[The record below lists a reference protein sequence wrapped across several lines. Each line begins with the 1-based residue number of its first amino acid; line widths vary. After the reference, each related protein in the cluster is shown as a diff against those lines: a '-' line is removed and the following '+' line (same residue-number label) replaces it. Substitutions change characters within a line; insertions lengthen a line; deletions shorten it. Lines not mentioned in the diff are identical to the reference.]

1 MPNCTDCGRLY
12 PDLELKKLAA
22 GVLCLECAT
31 NAGAAPAAS
40 TLPLSGV
47 GIAAAVAAAL
57 PFFGHYTTSS
67 SVTENGEVVAS
78 TYRDYVALAGGGLA
92 VLLGAVA
99 VLGALKATDRRNLR
113 LGLVGGIVALGL
125 LQVLRGSGML

>member
-12 PDLELKKLAA
+12 PDRELKLLAA
-22 GVLCLECAT
+22 GAMCFECAT
-31 NAGAAPAAS
+31 NAGAAPARS

-78 TYRDYVALAGGGLA
+78 TYRDYVALTGGGFA

-99 VLGALKATDRRNLR
+99 LLGALKSTDRRNLR
-113 LGLVGGIVALGL
+113 LGVVGGIVALGV
-125 LQVLRGSGML
+125 LQLLRGLGML